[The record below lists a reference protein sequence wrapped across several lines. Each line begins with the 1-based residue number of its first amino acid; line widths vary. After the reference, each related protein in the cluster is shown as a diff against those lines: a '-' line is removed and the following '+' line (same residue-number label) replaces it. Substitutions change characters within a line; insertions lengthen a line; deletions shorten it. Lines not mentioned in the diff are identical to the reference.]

1 MNKFQKFLKVVLAFT
16 LFPLVVA
23 LSIYSLDQQGFF
35 KIDSIDLRVKALSS
49 QKYYISPKV
58 KILQEKL
65 DAYRGISL
73 WKAPLSQI
81 SKSLK
86 NEPWVKEFQLSR
98 VWPSGIAIEI
108 KTDDVALLVFPQ
120 NSVESSIGEVSAIK
134 PITKSGKI
142 LEKINSQN
150 APNAIVTFD
159 AQFLISEKIRVGG
172 LEVIKALPETGRMT
186 ASHVSEIGYDRK
198 EGYWIKLLNSETRVN
213 LGEEQFEIKSARI
226 SQVIEYLEGRN
237 LKARVIDAN
246 LSKKVLVRLQQNP

>member
-1 MNKFQKFLKVVLAFT
+1 VNKLQKFLKIASAFT

-23 LSIYSLDQQGFF
+23 LSVYSLEQQGFF
-35 KIDSIDLRVKALSS
+35 KIDKIDLRVNALSS
-49 QKYYISPKV
+49 QKNYISPKV
-58 KILQEKL
+58 KDLQQKL
-65 DAYRGISL
+65 NEYRGISL

-86 NEPWVKEFQLSR
+86 SEAWIKEFQLSR
-98 VWPSGIAIEI
+98 VWPSGIAVEI

-142 LEKINSQN
+142 LEKINSKN

-159 AQFLISEKIRVGG
+159 SQFLISEKVRTGG
-172 LEVIKALPETGRMT
+172 LEVINALPETGRMT

>member
-1 MNKFQKFLKVVLAFT
+1 MNKFQKFLKIVLAFT

-35 KIDSIDLRVKALSS
+35 KIDSIDLRVNALSS
-49 QKYYISPKV
+49 QKNYISPKV
-58 KILQEKL
+58 KELQEKL

-86 NEPWVKEFQLSR
+86 SEPWVKEFQLSR
-98 VWPSGIAIEI
+98 VWPSGIAVEI

-142 LEKINSQN
+142 LEKINSKN

-159 AQFLISEKIRVGG
+159 SQFLISEKVREGG
-172 LEVIKALPETGRMT
+172 LEVIKALPETGKMT

>member
-1 MNKFQKFLKVVLAFT
+1 MSKFQKILKIVSAFT

-23 LSIYSLDQQGFF
+23 LSIYSLEQQGFF
-35 KIDSIDLRVKALSS
+35 KIEKIDLQVNALSS
-49 QKYYISPKV
+49 QKNYIAPKV
-58 KILQEKL
+58 KALQKKL
-65 DAYRGISL
+65 DIYRGISL

-86 NEPWVKEFQLSR
+86 EEPWIKEFQLSR
-98 VWPSGIAIEI
+98 EWPAGISVEI

-120 NSVESSIGEVSAIK
+120 NTVESSIGEVSTIK
-134 PITKSGKI
+134 PITRSGKV
-142 LEKINSQN
+142 LERINSKN

-159 AQFLISEKIRVGG
+159 SQFLISEKIREGG
-172 LEVIKALPETGRMT
+172 LEVIKALPETGKMT
-186 ASHVSEIGYDRK
+186 AAHISEIGYDRQ